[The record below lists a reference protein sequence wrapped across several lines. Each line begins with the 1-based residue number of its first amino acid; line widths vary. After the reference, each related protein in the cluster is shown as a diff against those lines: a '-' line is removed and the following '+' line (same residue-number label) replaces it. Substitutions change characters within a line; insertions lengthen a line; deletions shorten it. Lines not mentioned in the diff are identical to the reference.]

1 MFSFS
6 FFKVEG
12 WLSVESK
19 THSIHGRVKVAWP
32 LVVLFLWALV
42 KACLLLGDVLVD
54 LIVCQYRV
62 LRFEDL
68 HG

>member
-1 MFSFS
+1 M
-6 FFKVEG
+6 
-12 WLSVESK
+12 ESK